1 LEVAIMEQIL
11 IRNLPAGTKAVLTE
25 RAARHHRS
33 MEAEARAIMEE
44 ALGGEP
50 ASIVDLLAMPE
61 SDDIEFE
68 PERLGLT
75 ARTAEL

>member
-1 LEVAIMEQIL
+1 MAIVEQIL
-11 IRNLPAGTKAVLTE
+11 IRNLPAGTKAVLSE

-33 MEAEARAIMEE
+33 MEAEARAIVE
-44 ALGGEP
+44 AALVGEP
-50 ASIVDLLAMPE
+50 TSIVDYLAMPE
-61 SDDIEFE
+61 SDGIDFE

>member
-44 ALGGEP
+44 ALVGEP
-50 ASIVDLLAMPE
+50 TSIVDYLAMPE
-61 SDDIEFE
+61 SYDIDFE

-75 ARTAEL
+75 ARTVEL

>member
-1 LEVAIMEQIL
+1 MMEQLL
-11 IRNLPAGTKAVLTE
+11 IRNLHPGTKKILSE

-33 MEAEARAIMEE
+33 MEAEARAIVEG
-44 ALGGEP
+44 ALAGEP
-50 ASIVDLLAMPE
+50 TSIVDYLAMPE

-75 ARTAEL
+75 ARTPEL

>member
-1 LEVAIMEQIL
+1 MEQIL

-33 MEAEARAIMEE
+33 MEAEARAIMEQ
-44 ALGGEP
+44 ALISEP
-50 ASIVDLLAMPE
+50 TSIVDYLAMPE
-61 SDDIEFE
+61 SEDIDFE

-75 ARTAEL
+75 ACTAEL